1 MNVSRK
7 VSTLEPPRNGKV
19 RHDLERRLREKE
31 RQLHDIHRLH
41 QRIIDMA
48 GDGVVATDRQG
59 RVVRINLAAR
69 HMLGLERQ
77 KARGKNLHDLFHGER
92 PCTKSCTIVEA
103 LRSDDNKVHPLHIS
117 VNGVDRVLELTCR
130 DLDGR
135 ESGRVMVMR
144 DITQRDLLAR
154 MKADFISITSH
165 ELRTPLTA
173 IRGSLGLVA
182 NDVLG
187 PIPQEAHDVLD
198 IALENADRLVR
209 LVNDFLDMHRME
221 SGNVALDLA
230 DHPIGDL
237 FAEVVRTMSP
247 VAESAR
253 ITITAVPTDL
263 VVRVDSSRVVQ
274 VLVNLVQN
282 AVKFSPAG
290 SEIELTA
297 RTRHNEVVVSV
308 VDHGRGIPRDHLD
321 HVFEPFH
328 QVDASDSKDR
338 IGSGLGLAISRRIV
352 DQHGGRIWVEQP
364 RDGGSIFRFTL
375 PGRKGS

>member
-1 MNVSRK
+1 MSG
-7 VSTLEPPRNGKV
+7 PRNSPTLAPQRKNTG

-31 RQLHDIHRLH
+31 RQLTDINRLH

-69 HMLGLERQ
+69 HMLGLEGQ
-77 KARGKNLHDLFHGER
+77 KARGKNLHDLFHTENQCTE
-92 PCTKSCTIVEA
+92 PCRIAAA
-103 LRSDDNKVHPLHIS
+103 LRSDDNEVHSFHIS
-117 VNGVDRVLELTCR
+117 VNGSDRVLELTCR
-130 DLDGR
+130 ELDGR
-135 ESGRVMVMR
+135 DSGRVMVMR

-154 MKADFISITSH
+154 MKDDFISITSH

-187 PIPQEAHDVLD
+187 PIPKEAHDVLD

-209 LVNDFLDMHRME
+209 LVNDFLDMHRMD
-221 SGNVALDLA
+221 SGRAGLDLA
-230 DHPIGDL
+230 ERSIDDI

-253 ITITAVPTDL
+253 ITIRSVPTGL
-263 VVRVDSSRVVQ
+263 TVRADSARLVQ

-282 AVKFSPAG
+282 AVKFSPTG
-290 SEIELTA
+290 SDVELSA
-297 RTRHNEVVVSV
+297 RLRNRDVVVSV
-308 VDHGRGIPRDHLD
+308 KDHGRGIPRDHVG

-328 QVDASDSKDR
+328 QVDASDSRDR
-338 IGSGLGLAISRRIV
+338 IGSGLGLAICRRII

-364 RDGGSIFRFTL
+364 RTGGSIFRFTV
-375 PGRKGS
+375 PRWGGD